1 MPIKTYNKTNF
12 HKYTFCIFKEVDVDA
27 IKDLKLNYKSKSGS
41 CYYFVDNGVYRLSN
55 HWSRVANCKWRL
67 VSSSDVTL
75 SAVEVPNSK
84 NASLVHAEPS
94 QSTVEVANSNRT
106 KLGYANWSDFYS
118 DNDVDK
124 IYFLEADYDSKT
136 VNFYHKQSSNY
147 SSNKVLRSSS
157 ETTKLI
163 KQIRTLFEETAWAK
177 YLNEDNI
184 DILRKEIIEELIHS
198 NQSFQEIRRRYL

>member
-12 HKYTFCIFKEVDVDA
+12 HKYTFCVFKEVDVDA

-41 CYYFVDNGVYRLSN
+41 CYYFVENGVYRLSN

-67 VSSSDVTL
+67 INENGNV
-75 SAVEVPNSK
+75 NQ
-84 NASLVHAEPS
+84 NI
-94 QSTVEVANSNRT
+94 NGNRT
-106 KLGYANWSDFYS
+106 KLGYAKWSDFFS

-124 IYFLEADYDSKT
+124 IYFLEADYESKT

-147 SSNKVLRSSS
+147 SSDKVLRSSS

-184 DILRKEIIEELIHS
+184 DILRKEIIKELIHS
-198 NQSFQEIRRRYL
+198 NQSFQEIRRRFYTN

>member
-1 MPIKTYNKTNF
+1 MPIKTYSKTNF

-41 CYYFVDNGVYRLSN
+41 CYYFVESGVYRLSN

-67 VSSSDVTL
+67 VSNSSVTL
-75 SAVEVPNSK
+75 SAVEVPNS
-84 NASLVHAEPS
+84 
-94 QSTVEVANSNRT
+94 NRT
-106 KLGYANWSDFYS
+106 KLGYASWADFYS

-124 IYFLEADYDSKT
+124 IYFLEADYESKS

-147 SSNKVLRSSS
+147 SSDKVLRSSS

>member
-1 MPIKTYNKTNF
+1 MAYNKTNF

-27 IKDLKLNYKSKSGS
+27 IKDLNLSYKSKSGS
-41 CYYFVDNGVYRLSN
+41 CYYFVENGVYRLSN

-67 VSSSDVTL
+67 D
-75 SAVEVPNSK
+75 ANSK
-84 NASLVHAEPS
+84 LQTS
-94 QSTVEVANSNRT
+94 NSNRT

-118 DNDVDK
+118 DSDVDK
-124 IYFLEADYDSKT
+124 IYFLEANYESKS
-136 VNFYHKQSSNY
+136 VNFYHKKSSNY

-198 NQSFQEIRRRYL
+198 NQSFQEIRRRFL

>member
-1 MPIKTYNKTNF
+1 VAKKYSTFEQTRIYFMPIKTYNKTNF

-41 CYYFVDNGVYRLSN
+41 CYYFVENGVYRLSN

-67 VSSSDVTL
+67 VSNFAVTL
-75 SAVEVPNSK
+75 SAVEVP
-84 NASLVHAEPS
+84 
-94 QSTVEVANSNRT
+94 NSNRT

-124 IYFLEADYDSKT
+124 IYFLEADYESKS

-147 SSNKVLRSSS
+147 SSDKVLRSSS

-163 KQIRTLFEETAWAK
+163 KQIRTLFEETAWTK

>member
-27 IKDLKLNYKSKSGS
+27 IEDLKLNYKSKSGS
-41 CYYFVDNGVYRLSN
+41 CYYFVENGVYRLSN
-55 HWSRVANCKWRL
+55 HWSRVANCKWRM
-67 VSSSDVTL
+67 VK
-75 SAVEVPNSK
+75 NS
-84 NASLVHAEPS
+84 NIQIP
-94 QSTVEVANSNRT
+94 NSNRT

-124 IYFLEADYDSKT
+124 IYFLEADYESKM
-136 VNFYHKQSSNY
+136 VNFYHKQCSNY
-147 SSNKVLRSSS
+147 SSDKVLRSSS
-157 ETTKLI
+157 ETSKLI

-184 DILRKEIIEELIHS
+184 DVLRKEIIEEMIHS
-198 NQSFQEIRRRYL
+198 NQSFQEIRRRFL

>member
-1 MPIKTYNKTNF
+1 MSIKTYNKTNF
-12 HKYTFCIFKEVDVDA
+12 HKHTFCIFKEVDVDA
-27 IKDLKLNYKSKSGS
+27 IEDLKLNYKSKSGS
-41 CYYFVDNGVYRLSN
+41 CYYFVENGVYRLSN

-67 VSSSDVTL
+67 VKNSAVTL
-75 SAVEVPNSK
+75 SAVEVP
-84 NASLVHAEPS
+84 
-94 QSTVEVANSNRT
+94 NSNRT

-124 IYFLEADYDSKT
+124 MYFLEADYESKT

-147 SSNKVLRSSS
+147 FSDKVLRSSS

-177 YLNEDNI
+177 YLNYENI
-184 DILRKEIIEELIHS
+184 DVLRKEIIEEMITT
-198 NQSFQEIRRRYL
+198 NQTFQEIRRRFLG

>member
-1 MPIKTYNKTNF
+1 LNQWQKKYSTFAQTRIYFMPIKTYNKTNF

-27 IKDLKLNYKSKSGS
+27 INDLNLHYKSKSGS
-41 CYYFVDNGVYRLSN
+41 CYYFVEKGVYRLSN

-67 VSSSDVTL
+67 VSNFAVTL
-75 SAVEVPNSK
+75 SAVEVP
-84 NASLVHAEPS
+84 
-94 QSTVEVANSNRT
+94 NSNRT

-124 IYFLEADYDSKT
+124 IYFLEADYESKS

-147 SSNKVLRSSS
+147 SSDKVLRSSS
-157 ETTKLI
+157 ETTKII
-163 KQIRTLFEETAWAK
+163 KQIRTLFEETAWTK

-184 DILRKEIIEELIHS
+184 DILRKEIIGELIHS
-198 NQSFQEIRRRYL
+198 NQSFQEIRRKFL

>member
-27 IKDLKLNYKSKSGS
+27 IKDLKLHYKSKSGS
-41 CYYFVDNGVYRLSN
+41 CYYFVESGVYRLSN

-67 VSSSDVTL
+67 D
-75 SAVEVPNSK
+75 ANSK
-84 NASLVHAEPS
+84 LQTS
-94 QSTVEVANSNRT
+94 NSNRT

-118 DNDVDK
+118 DNDIDK
-124 IYFLEADYDSKT
+124 IYFLEADYESKT

-147 SSNKVLRSSS
+147 SSDKVLRSSS
-157 ETTKLI
+157 ETTKII

-184 DILRKEIIEELIHS
+184 DVLRKDVIEEMMTT
-198 NQSFQEIRRRYL
+198 NQTFQEIRKRLL